1 MNILWW
7 IQFSIF
13 GEWSPPVKLK
23 TAENYMCT
31 CVSTWSTHCSSIEY
45 NDVQQACLNFRLHKR
60 IFEEIDTNRECISPI
75 VEGGLCVT
83 IDRTLDI

>member
-7 IQFSIF
+7 IQFSTREIKNC
-13 GEWSPPVKLK
+13 GKLHVHMRYYVVDALQLCK
-23 TAENYMCT
+23 
-31 CVSTWSTHCSSIEY
+31 V
-45 NDVQQACLNFRLHKR
+45 VQQEYMLHKAGYLGK
-60 IFEEIDTNRECISPI
+60 FVLVVCISAI